1 MKPVR
6 LTEKEVSRYLTFC
19 LTSTLNRLLLEIF
32 KFLLDKK
39 YDVETTIATYM
50 PSTIMVHNY
59 LPITD
64 LVRYRGENVF
74 ASSFGQA
81 RTRRT
86 KDKQLSFVSL
96 YQFNCLSLADIELT
110 LMHELTHVHQQRTKP
125 VKQNKIVSAFKN
137 SYDDYKNSDRE
148 KEAECMALEF
158 RQWCRDKNFTV
169 SNFKAT
175 KLLLSVFPQ
184 GKFLF
189 GVKKTG
195 VTMIGFKSRDLSNFK
210 DIL

>member
-1 MKPVR
+1 MKPVK
-6 LTEKEVSRYLTFC
+6 LTEKEASHYLTFF

-39 YDVETTIATYM
+39 YDVKTTIATYV
-50 PSTIMVHNY
+50 PSTIVVHNY

-74 ASSFGQA
+74 ASSFGST

-86 KDKQLSFVSL
+86 KDKLLSFVSL
-96 YQFNCLSLADIELT
+96 YQFNCLSLDDIEHT

-125 VKQNKIVSAFKN
+125 VNKNEIVSAFKN
-137 SYDDYKNSDRE
+137 SYDDYKNSNRE

-184 GKFLF
+184 CKFRF
-189 GVKKTG
+189 RVKKTG
-195 VTMIGFKSRDLSNFK
+195 VTMIGIKSRDLSNFK
-210 DIL
+210 EIL